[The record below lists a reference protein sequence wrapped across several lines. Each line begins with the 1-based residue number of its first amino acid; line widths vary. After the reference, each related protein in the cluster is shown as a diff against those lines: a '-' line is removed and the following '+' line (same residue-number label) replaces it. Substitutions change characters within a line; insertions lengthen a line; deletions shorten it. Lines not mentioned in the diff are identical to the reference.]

1 MKRKRGGKYIEI
13 CKIILNAENNN
24 TNILRFKMY
33 NKKEVA
39 VAVLYQRMQTSMQE
53 AFLQIQEKDFIIVK
67 NKIVKTQ
74 EAFTQ
79 QNSVKIFK
87 AQTAK

>member
-39 VAVLYQRMQTSMQE
+39 VAVLYQRM
-53 AFLQIQEKDFIIVK
+53 
-67 NKIVKTQ
+67 
-74 EAFTQ
+74 
-79 QNSVKIFK
+79 
-87 AQTAK
+87 

>member
-13 CKIILNAENNN
+13 CKIILTAENNN

-67 NKIVKTQ
+67 
-74 EAFTQ
+74 
-79 QNSVKIFK
+79 QNSQNTRSIHPTEQCKNI
-87 AQTAK
+87 